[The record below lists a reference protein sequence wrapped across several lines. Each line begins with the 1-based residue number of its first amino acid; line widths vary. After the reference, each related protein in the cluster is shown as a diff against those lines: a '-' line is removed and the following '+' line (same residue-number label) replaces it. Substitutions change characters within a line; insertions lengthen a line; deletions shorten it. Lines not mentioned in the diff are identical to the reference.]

1 MAVTMGYGLLKW
13 SSFFVFCPLSHFL
26 KMTASK
32 SLASLKKK
40 ESDDVRSA
48 TKQDYVGELT
58 KFSFC
63 HSAVESVLIHI
74 LPCREFHGDLF
85 DEIYCLPAAVFIA
98 RYLMNYYASICIM
111 NSYQSYHSSI
121 HVHTL

>member
-1 MAVTMGYGLLKW
+1 VVIFLCIL
-13 SSFFVFCPLSHFL
+13 SIISFFKDDGFQ
-26 KMTASK
+26 K
-32 SLASLKKK
+32 SCFIKKK

-111 NSYQSYHSSI
+111 NSYQGYHSSI